1 MSHRFVG
8 PPAGWVTWYEAA
20 QYCRWLSESEGIPED
35 QMCYPPVPQ
44 IKSGMQLE
52 RVLEKTGYRLPTE
65 AEWEMTCRAGTA
77 TAFSFGGSP
86 HLAAQ
91 FAWFSDNSGG
101 HSHPVGLLKPNRWG
115 LFDMHGNIDEW
126 CQNSFVDNYP
136 FPIGSQSVPD
146 ALPAKGIM
154 AGSDRVIRGSENRN
168 PPVWLRAARR
178 VSCSPAI
185 RDSGNGFRVARTISL
200 APAAEG
206 GN

>member
-1 MSHRFVG
+1 
-8 PPAGWVTWYEAA
+8 
-20 QYCRWLSESEGIPED
+20 
-35 QMCYPPVPQ
+35 
-44 IKSGMQLE
+44 
-52 RVLEKTGYRLPTE
+52 
-65 AEWEMTCRAGTA
+65 MTRAGTA

-168 PPVWLRAARR
+168 PPIWLRAARR